1 MMAEKLDLRGS
12 SLEELQDFCRS
23 NGLQAFRAKQIA
35 DWVYGKSVISLA
47 EMTNIAAGQRELL
60 GKLAFLPAMESLAVK
75 TASDGTTKFLWRLED
90 KNTLET
96 VLLPYTEQEQAKN
109 RYTVCMST
117 QIGCP
122 MGCTFCAT
130 GKQGFVRNMTV
141 GEIVSQVI
149 LINRYL
155 YPKKVSNLVVMGMGE
170 PLLNYDRTLKALRL
184 LHSFLDISWRRITL
198 STCGLVPKIKQLAG
212 EELPLVLAVSLHAPN
227 DRLRSQ
233 LMPVNRKYPLGELLA
248 ACVYYQEK
256 TGRRISFEYALLA
269 GVNDSPKEAG
279 ELVELLKPL
288 NCHVNLIPVNPHSG
302 SGYSCPSRKAVRQF
316 KELLEKSCLPVSVRE
331 EKGREIMAA
340 CGQLR
345 QKEAER
351 NEASG

>member
-1 MMAEKLDLRGS
+1 MAEKLDLRGS
-12 SLEELQDFCRS
+12 SIEELKAFCQE
-23 NGLQAFRAKQIA
+23 NGLQSFRAKQIA
-35 DWVYGKSVISLA
+35 DWVYGKSVISIA
-47 EMTNIAAGQRELL
+47 EMTNIALKQRELL
-60 GKLAFLPAMESLAVK
+60 DELAFLPIFESLAVK
-75 TASDGTTKFLWRLED
+75 KAADGTTKFLWQLED

-96 VLLPYTEQEQAKN
+96 VLLPYTEQEKAKN

-130 GKQGFVRNMTV
+130 GKQGFVRNMTA

-155 YPKKVSNLVVMGMGE
+155 YPKQVSNLVVMGMGE
-170 PLLNYDRTLKALRL
+170 PLLNYDWTLKALKL
-184 LHSFLDISWRRITL
+184 LHSFLAISWRRITL
-198 STCGLVPKIKQLAG
+198 STCGLVPKIKQLAE

-227 DRLRSQ
+227 DYLRSQ
-233 LMPVNRKYPLGELLA
+233 LMPVNRKYPLKELLA
-248 ACVYYQEK
+248 ACIYYQQK

-269 GVNDSPKEAG
+269 GVNDSLKEARQ
-279 ELVELLKPL
+279 LIELLKPL

-302 SGYSCPSRKAVRQF
+302 SGYSCPDRKAIRQF
-316 KELLEKSCLPVSVRE
+316 KDLLAENCLPVSVRE

-345 QKEAER
+345 QKEAEK